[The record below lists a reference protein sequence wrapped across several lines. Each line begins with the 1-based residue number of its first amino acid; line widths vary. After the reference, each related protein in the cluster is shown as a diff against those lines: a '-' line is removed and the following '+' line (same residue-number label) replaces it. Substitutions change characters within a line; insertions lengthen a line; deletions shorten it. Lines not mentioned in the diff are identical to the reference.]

1 MNEQE
6 TGGGKPHIE
15 FSKVALLVQF
25 GISTLL
31 TLLSVAAFFMG
42 KDVSSLGMLTG
53 GSIAAD
59 GAITSFYLWKAKT
72 ENRAKYAERFAL
84 KVAEKYGI
92 ESALQL
98 TEIVLKE

>member
-1 MNEQE
+1 
-6 TGGGKPHIE
+6 
-15 FSKVALLVQF
+15 
-25 GISTLL
+25 
-31 TLLSVAAFFMG
+31 
-42 KDVSSLGMLTG
+42 MLTG